1 MTEKMTDESPMDDP
15 FDRVYLR
22 KNYLDLGCADV
33 LSDVFRIFLES
44 SRVKLAG
51 VRSALVTESMGEL
64 LNLAHGLKGEA
75 GSVGGRH
82 VTAIAAAMEK
92 AARGGDLQELR
103 RRMPELEHELE
114 RLLQAIERE
123 LEG

>member
-1 MTEKMTDESPMDDP
+1 MDDP